1 MASIIN
7 ALSSGTGGI
16 VTAGDASG
24 ILQLQTAN
32 TAAVTIDGSQ
42 NVGIGTTSP
51 ANKLHVSDT
60 TTSTVKTRTQASTG
74 YVDVGMGG
82 NSGVFDTTATDGIR
96 LRMSGNDKVAIDGST
111 LALSGLQGIKFQA
124 TQSASS
130 DANTLDDY
138 EEGTFTPKAGNGS
151 TAMATIY
158 KATYTKIGNRVLID
172 LDVVFPNPN
181 PSDSSYLTNLPF
193 AGSTAA
199 GNGGVGMGYY
209 NGPTSTGLYAHVS
222 SSTTNLAFYT
232 YSGTTV
238 NMSAARI
245 ICSLEYQTA

>member
-1 MASIIN
+1 MPISTIGQNGLN
-7 ALSSGTGGI
+7 APLS
-16 VTAGDASG
+16 
-24 ILQLQTAN
+24 L
-32 TAAVTIDGSQ
+32 
-42 NVGIGTTSP
+42 TSP
-51 ANKLHVSDT
+51 AIAT
-60 TTSTVKTRTQASTG
+60 PTFTGQATIPTINLTG
-74 YVDVGMGG
+74 GQIT
-82 NSGVFDTTATDGIR
+82 FP
-96 LRMSGNDKVAIDGST
+96 
-111 LALSGLQGIKFQA
+111 A

-138 EEGTFTPKAGNGS
+138 EEGTFTPKAGNGT

-181 PSDSSYLTNLPF
+181 PADNTYLTNLPF
-193 AGSTAA
+193 AGSTSA
-199 GNGGVGMGYY
+199 GNGGTGMGYY

-232 YSGTTV
+232 YSGTGV

-245 ICSLEYQTA
+245 ICSLEYQTS